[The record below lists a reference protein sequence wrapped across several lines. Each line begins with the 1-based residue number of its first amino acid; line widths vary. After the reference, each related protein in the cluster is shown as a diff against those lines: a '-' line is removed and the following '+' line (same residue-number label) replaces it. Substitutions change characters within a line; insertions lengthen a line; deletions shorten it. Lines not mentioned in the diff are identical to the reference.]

1 MSTEVMIQIAAGIA
15 VIAMI
20 VTAAW
25 WLNKPENRAEIVEL
39 RKAMQPKSKVPPAH
53 APAPAYVPTAPGAM
67 PAGWYPNPIDPTL
80 EAYWGGTSWT
90 QFVRPVQSPT
100 TGAGDSVMML
110 VAWLTAIVSLGYMLP
125 WAVAATRQMPNHGAI
140 ALVNLLLGWTGIGW
154 VIALVMACMQRKV

>member
-1 MSTEVMIQIAAGIA
+1 MSTEVVIQVVAIAALIGMVGA
-15 VIAMI
+15 GLY
-20 VTAAW
+20 
-25 WLNKPENRAEIVEL
+25 WLNKTENRAEIVEL

-53 APAPAYVPTAPGAM
+53 APAPAYVPAAPGAM

-90 QFVRPVQSPT
+90 KLVRPNQSLTPS
-100 TGAGDSVMML
+100 AGDSVMML
-110 VAWLTAIVSLGYMLP
+110 VAWLTAVVSLGYMLP